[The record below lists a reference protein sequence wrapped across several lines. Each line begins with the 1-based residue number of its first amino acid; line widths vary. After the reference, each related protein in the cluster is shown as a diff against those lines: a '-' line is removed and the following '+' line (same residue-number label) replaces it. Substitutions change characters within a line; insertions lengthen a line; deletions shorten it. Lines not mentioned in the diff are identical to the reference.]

1 MSRDKAGSKARYT
14 IRSVQRQNAQEVQ
27 KISELVNSAYRG
39 DSSKRGWTTEADYL
53 GGQRTDPEMIQ
64 EMLAK
69 PSAEILVLEN
79 DKFFL
84 GCVYLEKQAD
94 RMYLGMLTVNPSLQN
109 KGFGN
114 QLLVAAE
121 KSARSQNLKF
131 IEMWVI
137 SLRESLINYY
147 LRRGYK
153 LTGKRW
159 PFPAGNPRMG
169 LPKLQNL
176 EFVVLEKQLL

>member
-1 MSRDKAGSKARYT
+1 MSRDKAGPKARYT
-14 IRSVQRQNAQEVQ
+14 IRTAQPQEAQ

-39 DSSKRGWTTEADYL
+39 ESSRQGWTTEADYL

-69 PSAEILVLEN
+69 PDAQILVLEN
-79 DKFFL
+79 EKFFL
-84 GCVYLEKQAD
+84 GCVYLEKKPD
-94 RMYLGMLTVNPSLQN
+94 RMYLGMLTVSPSLQN
-109 KGFGN
+109 KGFGH

-121 KSARSQNLKF
+121 KTALSQNLKF
-131 IEMWVI
+131 MEMWVI